1 MEKLTMSVEEVA
13 SELGVSKT
21 TIYTMAREKEIPH
34 TKVRGRILFHRPTI
48 EHWLIINTEG
58 GEQIENQSS

>member
-1 MEKLTMSVEEVA
+1 MSVDEVA
-13 SELGVSKT
+13 SELGVSRT

-48 EHWLIINTEG
+48 EHWLITNTEG
-58 GEQIENQSS
+58 GETK

>member
-1 MEKLTMSVEEVA
+1 MVKLTMSVEEIA

-21 TIYTMAREKEIPH
+21 TIYTMARQKEIPH

-48 EHWLIINTEG
+48 EHWLVTNMEG
-58 GEQIENQSS
+58 VESNENQYS

>member
-1 MEKLTMSVEEVA
+1 MGKITMSVEEIA

-21 TIYTMAREKEIPH
+21 TIYTMARQKEIPH

-48 EHWLIINTEG
+48 EHWLVANMEG
-58 GEQIENQSS
+58 VESDC